1 MTVIV
6 KKFGGTSV
14 SSIAKLKKI
23 ADNLANE
30 ISPKKKYP
38 YSFICDG

>member
-14 SSIAKLKKI
+14 SSITKLKKI
-23 ADNLANE
+23 AINIANE
-30 ISPKKKYP
+30 ISPKKI
-38 YSFICDG
+38 FL

>member
-30 ISPKKKYP
+30 ISPKKNIL
-38 YSFICDG
+38 S